1 MSTPL
6 TPSPG
11 DDGYRGIHVSSLE
24 KVFPKRN
31 RRGSDVTA
39 LTAVNFT
46 MERGEFISVIGP
58 SGCGKSTVLRILGG
72 LDTDYTGDA
81 TIHGESPESLRDG
94 HRIGVAFQ
102 NSAMMPWRTVR
113 KNLSLPY
120 QIAKL
125 PVDTARVDEL
135 LELVGLTA
143 FADSYPSQLSG
154 GMRQRA
160 SIARA
165 LLRDPEVLLLDE
177 PFGALDDVTRQRMN
191 FELQRIWQTSQPTT
205 LMVTHS
211 ISEAALLSDRVIV
224 MSGRPGTIQ
233 RIVEVPL
240 PRPRTVDSLQS
251 PEFHRLV
258 DDLTAE
264 LFAGTPD
271 DGQADAS

>member
-1 MSTPL
+1 MTTKP
-6 TPSPG
+6 TSPPG
-11 DDGYRGIHVSSLE
+11 NDRNRGIQVSSLE
-24 KVFPKRN
+24 KVFPKQT
-31 RRGSDVTA
+31 RRGSDITA
-39 LTAVNFT
+39 LTDVNFT
-46 MERGEFISVIGP
+46 MDRGEFISVIGP

-72 LDTDYTGDA
+72 LDTDYTGEA
-81 TIHGESPESLRDG
+81 MIHGESPVSLRDG

-120 QIAKL
+120 QIAKV
-125 PVDTARVDEL
+125 PVDNERVDEL
-135 LELVGLTA
+135 LELVGLSA

-211 ISEAALLSDRVIV
+211 ISEAVLLSDRVIV
-224 MSGRPGTIQ
+224 MSGRPGTVQ
-233 RIVEVPL
+233 RIVEVRL
-240 PRPRTVDSLQS
+240 PRPRTVDGLQS
-251 PEFHRLV
+251 PEFHRYV
-258 DDLTAE
+258 DDLTSE
-264 LFAGTPD
+264 LFAGTPGSEHSD
-271 DGQADAS
+271 VS

>member
-31 RRGSDVTA
+31 RRSSDVTA

-46 MERGEFISVIGP
+46 MERGEFISAIGP

-81 TIHGESPESLRDG
+81 TIHGESPESLRDR

-120 QIAKL
+120 QIAKV

>member
-1 MSTPL
+1 MTTHTSS
-6 TPSPG
+6 PSG
-11 DDGYRGIHVSSLE
+11 NSVTTGVHVSELG
-24 KVFPKRN
+24 KVF
-31 RRGSDVTA
+31 RGKGRTATDVTA
-39 LTAVNFT
+39 LDDVSFT

-72 LDTDYTGDA
+72 LDTDYSGSVA
-81 TIHGESPESLRDG
+81 IHGESPDALRDEN
-94 HRIGVAFQ
+94 RIGVAFQ

-120 QIAKL
+120 QIARTA
-125 PVDTARVDEL
+125 VDGDRVDQL

-143 FADSYPSQLSG
+143 FAHSYPSQLSG

-191 FELQRIWQTSQPTT
+191 FELQRIWLTSEPTT

-211 ISEAALLSDRVIV
+211 IPEAVLLSDRVIV
-224 MSGRPGTIQ
+224 MSGRPGTIEQ
-233 RIVEVPL
+233 VYDVPL
-240 PRPRTVDSLQS
+240 PRPRSVETMQS
-251 PEFHRLV
+251 ADFHRLV
-258 DDLTAE
+258 DDITAA
-264 LFAGTPD
+264 LFRVMPEAG
-271 DGQADAS
+271 